1 MKKISRIVMYLMAVS
16 VIVNAGIIRNGNV
29 LDIQVIEHPE
39 LSGRYV
45 VNNEGK
51 IDYPLMADE
60 KITDMSTTEL
70 TNELTFRLAR
80 NIINPLVL
88 ISIVGKPEIE
98 ITVLGEVLKPGA
110 VKVFQGATV
119 QEAIMN
125 AGGPV
130 VKSADLANI
139 KVIHKKRP
147 DVPEIFNFQQ
157 FLQDGDMEKMPEL
170 AADDIVI
177 VTTKKENN
185 NVKVIG
191 AVQKPGI
198 FELTD
203 TLNVFE
209 IIYMAGGPAEKAD
222 FTRIRRLSSNS
233 GDRIDEELIDLQ
245 SYIDQGKMDKI
256 PKVNSGDVIIVY
268 TKWFDWK
275 TMLAVLNNTLLII
288 VTNQTFAG
296 LFK

>member
-1 MKKISRIVMYLMAVS
+1 MEKISRIVMYLMAVF

-29 LDIQVIEHPE
+29 LDIQVMEHPE

-45 VNNEGK
+45 VNDEGK
-51 IDYPLMADE
+51 IDYPLIADE
-60 KITDMSTTEL
+60 KIADISTTEL
-70 TNELTFRLAR
+70 TNELMFKLAR
-80 NIINPLVL
+80 NIDNPLVL
-88 ISIVGKPEIE
+88 ISIVEKPEIE
-98 ITVLGEVLKPGA
+98 ITVLGEVLKPGV
-110 VKVFQGATV
+110 VKIIQGASV

-139 KVIHKKRP
+139 KVVHKNRP
-147 DVPEIFNFQQ
+147 AVPEIFNFQQ
-157 FLQDGDMEKMPEL
+157 FLQDGDVEMMPQL

-177 VTTKKENN
+177 VMTKKENN

-222 FTRIRRLSSNS
+222 FTRIRRLSANS
-233 GDRIDEELIDLQ
+233 RERVDEEIIDLQ

-256 PKVNSGDVIIVY
+256 PKVNPGDVIIVY
-268 TKWFDWK
+268 SKWFDWK
-275 TMLAVLNNTLLII
+275 TMLAVLNNTLLIV
-288 VTNQTFAG
+288 VTIQAFAG
-296 LFK
+296 VFK